1 MEKPPFYYH
10 KAWWTDETVLKI
22 LPGWNHH
29 TDGDIVTVSVYTNCE
44 SIKLTLNGRVIAEQ
58 KVERF
63 DAPVFEIPFERGV
76 LAVEGIKD
84 GVVYTDSVKTSGKID
99 GVKIEKVLSAVC
111 DEDIEIYEIVAV
123 DKDGIFNP
131 SASEKLALPTDAL
144 RNSVEQVRR
153 KQQKEQRSQE
163 SRDAQAT
170 IKHFGDRVNAEAA
183 QNPRAVVAEEAV
195 LGLLLH
201 REEYRNAVEKGEIPV
216 SSEDFV
222 TEFNRRVFERVMAM
236 HGSEAGFRFEL
247 LGMDFDPD
255 AIGRI
260 EAMEIARRQLLENGP
275 EVFRSAVASLR
286 EVRKRDEAKVEDIHS
301 HLAYLREK
309 KAKLHKGK
317 ADTQ

>member
-1 MEKPPFYYH
+1 
-10 KAWWTDETVLKI
+10 
-22 LPGWNHH
+22 
-29 TDGDIVTVSVYTNCE
+29 
-44 SIKLTLNGRVIAEQ
+44 
-58 KVERF
+58 
-63 DAPVFEIPFERGV
+63 
-76 LAVEGIKD
+76 
-84 GVVYTDSVKTSGKID
+84 
-99 GVKIEKVLSAVC
+99 
-111 DEDIEIYEIVAV
+111 
-123 DKDGIFNP
+123 
-131 SASEKLALPTDAL
+131 
-144 RNSVEQVRR
+144 
-153 KQQKEQRSQE
+153 
-163 SRDAQAT
+163 
-170 IKHFGDRVNAEAA
+170 
-183 QNPRAVVAEEAV
+183 
-195 LGLLLH
+195 
-201 REEYRNAVEKGEIPV
+201 VEKGEIPV

-286 EVRKRDEAKVEDIHS
+286 EIRKRDEAKVEDIHS